1 MCDEE
6 KHTFPHGSILFRDT
20 GYQGYEPGNIITY
33 QHIKKPRGKELAVAD
48 KIFSRMIPGVRVI
61 AEHVI
66 AGVKRSR
73 IIRDIFRNTEK
84 NSDDPVME
92 IACGLHN
99 AGEFFRGAGRLK
111 RSSQPVFH

>member
-1 MCDEE
+1 
-6 KHTFPHGSILFRDT
+6 
-20 GYQGYEPGNIITY
+20 
-33 QHIKKPRGKELAVAD
+33 
-48 KIFSRMIPGVRVI
+48 MIPGVRVI

-84 NSDDPVME
+84 NSDDPV
-92 IACGLHN
+92 HN